1 MELGATG
8 DMLSSTRKRNLML
21 MQRVKYENK
30 INCVLEDQL
39 NKKTTRLTALS
50 RYKNDNEAKHQEV
63 LKNEIALRQQATWDA
78 AEAKKQMEA
87 MQKQL
92 DIAEKRLS
100 HHMEQETIRLE
111 EEKISRDMKNK
122 LKARNLKKMVAL
134 ESLEKAL
141 HISHTFDT
149 GKKLKRKKSSVSNA
163 AREAGD
169 KASAS
174 AASGTGQKSNTP
186 DGHITSNAH
195 AMEQI
200 GKLRVAITSK
210 GTKFGT
216 KLGIVNDLFSAL
228 DVNGNGAVIK
238 EDFLFAMQHV
248 GLKSNK
254 QSSLNALVD
263 ALDVDGDGDVSFVE
277 LCDGLMRRM
286 QQAKEKHAD
295 DVRRQRER
303 REKAAKQKKR

>member
-21 MQRVKYENK
+21 MKRVKYENK

-50 RYKNDNEAKHQEV
+50 QYKHDNEAKHQEV

-100 HHMEQETIRLE
+100 HHMEQETIRLKE
-111 EEKISRDMKNK
+111 EEIARDLKNK

-149 GKKLKRKKSSVSNA
+149 GKKIKRKKSSLSNA
-163 AREAGD
+163 PPKAGD
-169 KASAS
+169 TALVSDT
-174 AASGTGQKSNTP
+174 GGQKGTTP

-216 KLGIVNDLFSAL
+216 KLGILNDLFSAL

-238 EDFLFAMQHV
+238 EDFLFAMERV

-295 DVRRQRER
+295 DMRRQRER
-303 REKAAKQKKR
+303 REKAAKKKKR